1 MERLSLEAELRKE
14 TGKGHARRM
23 RREGYVPAVLY
34 GKERESVPLKISE
47 KVLSG
52 SLRSNA
58 IIDLTIKSGRK
69 KDKAVVMI
77 KDLQKD
83 VIKGHLIHAD
93 FHEISLEE
101 KMIASVSLHLIGE
114 PAGVKEGGILSQALR
129 EVDVECLPTDIP
141 SWLEVDISHLE
152 VGDSLNVSEIETPE
166 GVTIVTEGDET
177 VVSVV
182 LPTIEEEPEEVEEEE
197 DLDQEP
203 AVIGEEEDEEEA
215 AEEAGETR
223 EEE

>member
-34 GKERESVPLKISE
+34 GKERDSVSLKISE

-223 EEE
+223 EED